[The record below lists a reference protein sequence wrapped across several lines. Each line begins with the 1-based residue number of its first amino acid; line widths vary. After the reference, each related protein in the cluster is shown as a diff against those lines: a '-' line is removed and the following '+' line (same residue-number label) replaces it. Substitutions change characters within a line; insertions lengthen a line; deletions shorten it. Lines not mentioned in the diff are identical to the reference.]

1 MGVLNAQ
8 SSGMAQELEILP
20 AALIAEGD
28 KLYIN
33 GDYEKALVMYDLV
46 VSNTP
51 DDTTAL
57 VARSR
62 CYTQLGD
69 LERALSDAETVLK
82 KDEKCQEALYQ
93 LGRYEHALVYYHRG
107 HKLRPEL
114 DHFRIGIQK
123 SQDAILGHLQMCN
136 LMILR
141 RT

>member
-1 MGVLNAQ
+1 MIFLKSVLNAQ

-57 VARSR
+57 
-62 CYTQLGD
+62 G
-69 LERALSDAETVLK
+69 K
-82 KDEKCQEALYQ
+82 NFDEISESNP
-93 LGRYEHALVYYHRG
+93 HAV
-107 HKLRPEL
+107 
-114 DHFRIGIQK
+114 GIRNFK
-123 SQDAILGHLQMCN
+123 
-136 LMILR
+136 
-141 RT
+141 

>member
-1 MGVLNAQ
+1 MAKRKALNWFAKFLFSKISRIICIWFSSVEFLKSVLNAQ

-57 VARSR
+57 
-62 CYTQLGD
+62 G
-69 LERALSDAETVLK
+69 K
-82 KDEKCQEALYQ
+82 NFDEISESSP
-93 LGRYEHALVYYHRG
+93 HAV
-107 HKLRPEL
+107 
-114 DHFRIGIQK
+114 GIK
-123 SQDAILGHLQMCN
+123 NFKWSTSWNRNSQ
-136 LMILR
+136 
-141 RT
+141 T